1 MTENDALTERITAE
15 LIAARARTTALTS
28 AVDEA
33 ELVKQHSP
41 LMSPLV
47 WDLAHIANQE
57 ELWLLREVGGRDPLH
72 PEIDPLYDA
81 FEHPRAERP
90 TLPLLGPDEARGY
103 GHEVRGRVLDLID
116 RTRLGG
122 PPGPFGES
130 LTGNAFAFG
139 MVAQH
144 EVQHDETMLA
154 THQLRVGP
162 PVLSAPPP
170 PAAPADAA
178 ALPAEVQ
185 VPGGPFT
192 MGTSSEPWALDNE
205 RPAHEVDVAGFYLDT
220 TPVTNAAYAEF
231 IADGGYDDPRFWTAE
246 GWAHRQR
253 AGLTAPLFWRWEGQ
267 WVRVAFGRTEP
278 IAPDEPVL
286 HVCWYEADAYARWA
300 GRRLPTEAEW
310 EKAARHDPVG
320 RPFPPLPVGRRAVVA
335 RAGQSR
341 PAPPAARPGGELP
354 GRRRAERRAPADRRR
369 LGVDELGLPAV
380 PGVRGVAVQGVLGGV
395 LRTGVQGAA
404 RRRVRRLAGRLPG
417 HVQKLGL
424 PDQAADLRRLQ
435 DRPVRAVRR
444 CGRRAGD
451 RLMCRHLAYLGP
463 PATLRSVLIDPPHGL
478 YRQSWAP
485 RRQRHGTMNADG
497 FGIGWY
503 ADGDPVPARYRRG
516 IPIWGDPSLP
526 DLARVTRSARGAGRG
541 PQRHPGDGGGRAG
554 GGAVRVG
561 PVAVQPQRGA

>member
-1 MTENDALTERITAE
+1 MTENDALTERIAAE

-81 FEHPRAERP
+81 FEHPRAARP

-103 GHEVRGRVLDLID
+103 SHEVRGRVLDLLD

-122 PPGPFGES
+122 PPAPFGES

-178 ALPAEVQ
+178 ALPAEVH

-220 TPVTNAAYAEF
+220 APVTNAAYAEF
-231 IADGGYDDPRFWTAE
+231 IADGGYDDPRLWTAE

-267 WVRVAFGRTEP
+267 WVRVAFGRAEP

-310 EKAARHDPVG
+310 EKAARHDPAAG
-320 RPFPPLPVGRRAVVA
+320 RSRRYPWGDEPWSPELANL
-335 RAGQSR
+335 GQRHLR
-341 PAPPAARPGGELP
+341 PAPAGSYPA
-354 GRRRAERRAPADRRR
+354 GRRPERRAPADRRR
-369 LGVDELGLPAV
+369 VGVDELGLPAV

-395 LRTGVQGAA
+395 LRAGVQGAA
-404 RRRVRRLAGRLPG
+404 GRRVRRLAGRLPG
-417 HVQKLGL
+417 HVQELGL
-424 PDQAADLRRLQ
+424 PDQAADLRRLP
-435 DRPVRAVRR
+435 DRARPTPE
-444 CGRRAGD
+444 
-451 RLMCRHLAYLGP
+451 P
-463 PATLRSVLIDPPHGL
+463 PR
-478 YRQSWAP
+478 
-485 RRQRHGTMNADG
+485 
-497 FGIGWY
+497 
-503 ADGDPVPARYRRG
+503 
-516 IPIWGDPSLP
+516 
-526 DLARVTRSARGAGRG
+526 
-541 PQRHPGDGGGRAG
+541 
-554 GGAVRVG
+554 
-561 PVAVQPQRGA
+561 